1 MREEEASEVVAAEV
15 VGEGGGRQEEVV
27 GAVFRD
33 NLVVGLYWAGMF
45 VGGVFLDGFFVAG
58 IFLWECSGPLF
69 FFFFLAEN
77 FEAKVLKRL
86 TGFERFRG
94 RAG

>member
-1 MREEEASEVVAAEV
+1 MGDKKKSLA
-15 VGEGGGRQEEVV
+15 
-27 GAVFRD
+27 
-33 NLVVGLYWAGMF
+33 L
-45 VGGVFLDGFFVAG
+45 
-58 IFLWECSGPLF
+58 CSGTILWWVCTGPECLSEGFSWTVFSWPVSFCGSVLGLF